1 MTYSIEKERLTARGE
16 NGVLMGSVSFPRI
29 RAGLVNIS
37 QVTVPPRFRGQG
49 VEAGMMDALLNH
61 LEGKHQ
67 KAALTSPYAQKYVE
81 NNARW
86 KHILPE
92 KIHFTTH

>member
-1 MTYSIEKERLTARGE
+1 MTYSIEKERLTAHGE
-16 NGVLMGSVSFPRI
+16 NGILMGTVNFPRI

-37 QVTVPPRFRGQG
+37 QVTVLSQFRGQG
-49 VEAGMMDALLNH
+49 VEAGMMDALLDH
-61 LEGKHQ
+61 LTRSNQ

-81 NNARW
+81 NNTRW

-92 KIHFTTH
+92 KIHFTSH